1 MARLEVAGT
10 GSTMTKLGDGVDPE
24 QHGRQLRS
32 KEMARRARVAITG
45 RLAGERAEREGE
57 MGVRSGG
64 PRNGGRRG
72 VLTVRR
78 VAQLRRR
85 DPAGDRDP
93 AAVGTGIARR
103 RSS

>member
-72 VLTVRR
+72 VSTVRR

-85 DPAGDRDP
+85 DPTGD
-93 AAVGTGIARR
+93 
-103 RSS
+103 